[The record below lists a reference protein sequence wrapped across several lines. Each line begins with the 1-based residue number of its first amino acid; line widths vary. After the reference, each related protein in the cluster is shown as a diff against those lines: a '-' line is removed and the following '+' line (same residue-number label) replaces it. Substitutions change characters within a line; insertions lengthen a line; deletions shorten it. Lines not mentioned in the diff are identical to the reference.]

1 MANNLQLEFHLPA
14 APAKVMDM
22 LLDEQQLRR
31 WTGEDAVI
39 DRKEGGKISLLGG
52 WITGEIK
59 NLTDTEL
66 VYTWRTQEW
75 TDEMADSEVKYK
87 LVKDNEGTKIL
98 LEHSNLPTQEEMD
111 GHADYWEDQFFGLME
126 EYLWATMKK

>member
-14 APAKVMDM
+14 TPERVIDM

-31 WTGEDAVI
+31 WTGEEAVI
-39 DRKEGGKISLLGG
+39 DRKQGGKISLLEG

-59 NLTDTEL
+59 NLGDTEL
-66 VYTWRTQEW
+66 VCAWRTQEW
-75 TDEMADSEVKYK
+75 SSEMADSEVKYK
-87 LVKDNEGTKIL
+87 LVKDTEGTKIF
-98 LEHSNLPTQEEMD
+98 LEHNNLPTQEEMD
-111 GHADYWEDQFFGLME
+111 KHAEYWEDQFFGLME